1 MFDYFIALI
10 IPLVAIGIAF
20 AWVPFLNLICPPC
33 VRSLERRALQVEEL
47 RMRSSMSSIQD

>member
-10 IPLVAIGIAF
+10 IPLGAIGIAF